1 MASWHCEV
9 FGLTRRFPDFAV
21 SATGTRPNFLSPV
34 SRFMASLGEISVPI
48 LEACSVPSHT

>member
-48 LEACSVPSHT
+48 VEACSVPSHT